1 MFKDNHLFVLQV
13 FLTRSW
19 ASLRVMT
26 AGQRGE
32 LLRRIV
38 MENPEKKL
46 LFKECEKIAKD
57 LNLTLEQVSLLFF
70 FFCLFNVFLFLSW
83 QTRMTIMWIV
93 STA

>member
-13 FLTRSW
+13 FLSRSW

-57 LNLTLEQVSLLFF
+57 LNLTLEQVSLFFFF
-70 FFCLFNVFLFLSW
+70 FFCLMYFYFFHGRLG
-83 QTRMTIMWIV
+83 
-93 STA
+93 